1 MVSKCANP
9 GCSAVF
15 LYFRLGKL
23 FRVEVQ
29 PTELN
34 QSGFGSE
41 VGTKKPVR
49 RVEYFWLC
57 DICAAKMTLISDKTS
72 GVKIKMTERAQAA
85 AL

>member
-15 LYFRLGKL
+15 LYLRLGKL

-41 VGTKKPVR
+41 VVIKKPVR

-57 DICAAKMTLISDKTS
+57 DICARKMTLISDKTS
-72 GVKIKMTERAQAA
+72 GVKIKMMERAQAA